1 MIKVCHNFGI
11 LICKMSSNKRKIEAQ
26 NDTPSKRKVNWLSLS
41 EKLEVIK
48 RSDEGATCSKTAK
61 DKNVPDSTVRRILKN
76 NFCATENFCLKR
88 KTNYVEGFLS
98 KTIDLPF
105 NI

>member
-1 MIKVCHNFGI
+1 
-11 LICKMSSNKRKIEAQ
+11 MSSNKRKIEAQ

-48 RSDEGATCSKTAK
+48 RSDEGATCSKIAK

-76 NFCATENFCLKR
+76 K
-88 KTNYVEGFLS
+88 VEIKKQAQNCTDHSS
-98 KTIDLPF
+98 KVITKVRFSI
-105 NI
+105 